1 MPWAS
6 KFAKTEGREKLHLGD
21 SRRTRLSR
29 TARVSSHLELEFLA
43 SRRPRMSGS
52 CCARLQRANVEFAA
66 VERPREQSCQ
76 NPSKSLAPWPER
88 LHMRPVL
95 HTQKHGWRLRCA
107 ASLLRFARQPCF
119 CVCSTWPHVQ
129 TALFFVATSV
139 LQAAS
144 CRKLRLSSVP
154 ALIRDNPKQEQPSS
168 RHRTID

>member
-1 MPWAS
+1 
-6 KFAKTEGREKLHLGD
+6 
-21 SRRTRLSR
+21 
-29 TARVSSHLELEFLA
+29 
-43 SRRPRMSGS
+43 MSGS

-76 NPSKSLAPWPER
+76 NPSKSLAPWHVR

-129 TALFFVATSV
+129 TGRGCALACCKALAIDESCISFSIIPIETREICSRTRLITFSQPTERLCVALRDV
-139 LQAAS
+139 KRNLQP
-144 CRKLRLSSVP
+144 LSSSSSLT
-154 ALIRDNPKQEQPSS
+154 ATRRRSASTQP
-168 RHRTID
+168 RE

>member
-43 SRRPRMSGS
+43 SRRPRMSDS

-76 NPSKSLAPWPER
+76 KPSKSLAPRPER

-129 TALFFVATSV
+129 TVGLAACKTLASSPKSRRTASV
-139 LQAAS
+139 W
-144 CRKLRLSSVP
+144 RMRRLKG
-154 ALIRDNPKQEQPSS
+154 ARRN
-168 RHRTID
+168 

>member
-1 MPWAS
+1 M
-6 KFAKTEGREKLHLGD
+6 
-21 SRRTRLSR
+21 
-29 TARVSSHLELEFLA
+29 A

-52 CCARLQRANVEFAA
+52 CCARLRRANVEFAA
-66 VERPREQSCQ
+66 VERRQKQSCQ

-129 TALFFVATSV
+129 TGRLLALPASLVSYRPLAKISPPTEEEGSRLGIGFELRIVIVLGERNELLRHPGSCRRDTRGDSPMTSV
-139 LQAAS
+139 A
-144 CRKLRLSSVP
+144 V
-154 ALIRDNPKQEQPSS
+154 DV
-168 RHRTID
+168 